1 MTMPAERLG
10 TSKSEA
16 SMNSKMSESRR
27 AKLMDLKNRE
37 ALKDMLTEKFIG
49 RFGHGGTKGDDECS
63 VASGTIRR
71 EVEQF
76 TSKAVTSEGNLIRLE
91 RRLKGHARGHG
102 NDEGS
107 MVSGVSAYTG
117 LTGLSRLSHG
127 SRSATSVAGQS
138 VVQGTRK
145 NDWSTLDE
153 YASYLN
159 EQDVLRQK
167 LGVQAL
173 QRKLRMDLD
182 QQVKEK
188 DKKKE
193 ADREEEARYYQNTLA
208 EMERWKQQEQV
219 RAEELQQKIKR
230 EQKDREEQLQYDR
243 KVKEAQERKAKQEET
258 ALVGRII
265 TEMEADQR
273 RFHKSKEQTKK
284 AMRKV
289 FEENMDDRR
298 KKLAEEQDAK
308 DREAATMKEYNRI
321 LDEQEAQRAE
331 EMAQRMERQATLM
344 KKLQE
349 TTAGAKKSSGDNDA
363 KRAAAQREESDRHYF
378 EAEAVKKN
386 RLKQM
391 RLENQ
396 AYLFKQLEEKEARK
410 ADDQYLNNI
419 QAEIL
424 VRDTNEYHAKEK
436 QKAEDKRKRS
446 VAHRK
451 EIEQQMEQ
459 RAAMY
464 VPDMDKRE
472 LDLNKPLLSLVHR
485 TLDARDANAILTSV
499 PEEE

>member
-1 MTMPAERLG
+1 MPAERLG
-10 TSKSEA
+10 TSKSET
-16 SMNSKMSESRR
+16 SVNPKMSESRR

-37 ALKDMLTEKFIG
+37 ALKDMLEEKFIG
-49 RFGHGGTKGDDECS
+49 RFGHGGARGDDECS

-71 EVEQF
+71 EVEKF
-76 TSKAVTSEGNLIRLE
+76 TSKAVTSEANLIRLE
-91 RRLKGHARGHG
+91 NRLKGHARGQG

-145 NDWSTLDE
+145 NDYSTLDE

-159 EQDVLRQK
+159 EQDTLRQK

-173 QRKLRMDLD
+173 QRKFRMDLD
-182 QQVKEK
+182 QQVK
-188 DKKKE
+188 DQTKKKD
-193 ADREEEARYYQNTLA
+193 ADREEDARYHQNQLA
-208 EMERWKQQEQV
+208 EIERWKQQEQV
-219 RAEELQQKIKR
+219 RSEESQQKIKR
-230 EQKDREEQLQYDR
+230 QQKDRDEQLQYDR
-243 KVKEAQERKAKQEET
+243 KMKDTQERKAKQEEG

-273 RFHKSKEQTKK
+273 RFHKNKEQTKK
-284 AMRKV
+284 NMRKV

-298 KKLAEEQDAK
+298 KKLAEEQDARE
-308 DREAATMKEYNRI
+308 REAEDTKEYNRI

-344 KKLQE
+344 KKLQA
-349 TTAGAKKSSGDNDA
+349 TTEGAKKSSGDNEG
-363 KRAAAQREESDRHYF
+363 KRAAAQRDEQDRHYF

-386 RLKQM
+386 RLQQM

-396 AYLFKQLEEKEARK
+396 AYLFKQLEEKEGRK
-410 ADDQYLNNI
+410 QDEQYLSNI
-419 QAEIL
+419 QAQIL
-424 VRDTNEYHAKEK
+424 ERDANEFSVKEK
-436 QKAEDKRKRS
+436 QKFEATRKRNL
-446 VAHRK
+446 AHRK
-451 EIEQQMEQ
+451 EVEKQMEQ
-459 RAAMY
+459 RAASY

-485 TLDARDANAILTSV
+485 TLDVRDANAVMLTSV